1 MKIEYYTLLEII
13 EKDTENHKLS
23 EIRVMKGR
31 RNSSIFEYGDYYFI
45 AETYVEKSMFIRLLE
60 KYNITIIEEKIV

>member
-31 RNSSIFEYGDYYFI
+31 WHSSIFEYGDYYFI
-45 AETYVEKSMFIRLLE
+45 AGTYVEKSMFIRLLE